1 MTALLLWSV
10 SELSLVNIARLYLRL
25 IIPILFSYVKYIMKG
40 MVSLSNLLTREVDF
54 YGDTIMCAE
63 DNSTGKIYVGVKWV
77 CQGIGLTDD
86 QAKNER
92 KKIGKDLV
100 LSKGGSNLTL
110 LTNGGEQE
118 VLCIELD
125 YLPLWLAKISL
136 TPKMQKN
143 NPVAV
148 KKLINYQL
156 KAKDVLSQ
164 AFINPR
170 EINLDKFQIPTTLS
184 EALMLSANLAKENE
198 EMKPKAE
205 QFDLYLDDDGTLSLN
220 QVAKA
225 LKTKRNKMME
235 FLRYKEVFNQD
246 NSPSSYY
253 ANKGYF
259 EVKNFTYV
267 VKSGKKYQIAVTR
280 VSTTGQDF
288 LYRYLTKY
296 IDEYSEFDK
305 DFKNKISEVKNYGI
319 TDK

>member
-10 SELSLVNIARLYLRL
+10 SELPLVNIARLYLRL

-54 YGDTIMCAE
+54 YGDTLMCAE
-63 DNSTGKIYVGVKWV
+63 DNSTGKIYVGVKWI
-77 CQGIGLTDD
+77 CQGIGLTED
-86 QAKNER
+86 QTKNER

-125 YLPLWLAKISL
+125 YLPLWLAKISI

-143 NPVAV
+143 NPIAV

-156 KAKDVLSQ
+156 KAKDVLAQ
-164 AFINPR
+164 AFINQR

-280 VSTTGQDF
+280 VSATGQDF

-296 IDEYSEFDK
+296 IDEYSKFDR

>member
-10 SELSLVNIARLYLRL
+10 SELPLVNIARLYLRL

-40 MVSLSNLLTREVDF
+40 MVSLNNLLTREVDF
-54 YGDTIMCAE
+54 FGDTIMCAE

-77 CQGIGLTDD
+77 CQGIGLTED
-86 QAKNER
+86 QTKNER

-125 YLPLWLAKISL
+125 YLPIWLAKISL

-143 NPVAV
+143 NPIAV

-156 KAKDVLSQ
+156 KAKDVLAQ
-164 AFINPR
+164 AFINPK
-170 EINLDKFQIPTTLS
+170 EVNLDKFHIPTTLS

-280 VSTTGQDF
+280 VSATGQDF
-288 LYRYLTKY
+288 LYRYLTKH
-296 IDEYSEFDK
+296 INEYSEYDV
-305 DFKNKISEVKNYGI
+305 DFKNKISEVKNYEI
-319 TDK
+319 ANK